1 MKNNS
6 KNISAVGYHNFHK
19 KQVYNF
25 QLNRF
30 YSSGY
35 ARFEDMLEAG
45 KNIKKYEDW
54 KPEMIRIA
62 DKALRES
69 RLINA
74 AIYYRAAEFYTL
86 PKDPDKELLHD
97 KFNEL
102 FSRHLRMVIF

>member
-6 KNISAVGYHNFHK
+6 NISTGGYHKFHQ

-35 ARFEDMLEAG
+35 AKFEDMVEAG
-45 KNIKKYEDW
+45 NNIKNYEDW
-54 KPEMIRIA
+54 KPEMVRIA
-62 DKALRES
+62 DKALKES

-86 PKDPDKELLHD
+86 PKDPDKEFLHD

-102 FSRHLRMVIF
+102 FSMHLRKVIF